1 MPCSSEI
8 DMTVIVT
15 VECPDQPV
23 KVLVREKW
31 PYPQSDTVH
40 WVRRNEK
47 ASFSVWGEKRIEV
60 EEHPEDKTF
69 NDNPG

>member
-1 MPCSSEI
+1 
-8 DMTVIVT
+8 MTVIVT

-23 KVLVREKW
+23 KVLVREKHG
-31 PYPQSDTVH
+31 YPQSDSVH

-47 ASFSVWGEKRIEV
+47 AQFSVWQGKTLDI

-69 NDNPG
+69 SDHAG